1 MGASKPLSE
10 GFSPDGY
17 IRDQDCFSSVRY
29 RSMPASI
36 NGCGWIAAFDLLHF
50 LFREE
55 DWDSVRSAL
64 DEGHRVRMPGPTLL
78 PVMRRYLLSRVPEL
92 QELRGREEALAQASR
107 SRAGI
112 FRYREEKTPHF
123 VFYCRAEE
131 GFRFF
136 NVADGTEDEVM
147 PMERFGEE
155 HLKGGLVVLFF
166 LV

>member
-1 MGASKPLSE
+1 MGAPKPLSE

-78 PVMRRYLLSRVPEL
+78 PVMRRYLLSRIPEL
-92 QELRGREEALAQASR
+92 QELRGREEALAVAPPQPGRHLPLSGGEDAPFRILLPHRRGLPLLQRRGR
-107 SRAGI
+107 S
-112 FRYREEKTPHF
+112 
-123 VFYCRAEE
+123 
-131 GFRFF
+131 
-136 NVADGTEDEVM
+136 
-147 PMERFGEE
+147 
-155 HLKGGLVVLFF
+155 GGRGDAHGALR
-166 LV
+166 

>member
-1 MGASKPLSE
+1 MGAPKALSE

-17 IRDQDCFSSVRY
+17 IMDQDCFSSVRY
-29 RSMPASI
+29 RTMPASI

-50 LFREE
+50 LSGEE
-55 DWDSVRSAL
+55 DWDKVRKAL
-64 DEGHRVRMPGPTLL
+64 DAMHRIRMPGPTML
-78 PVMRRYLLSRVPEL
+78 PVMRSYLLAKIPEL
-92 QELRGREEALAQASR
+92 QEVRGREAALAEAGQ

-123 VFYCRAEE
+123 VFYCRTEA

-136 NVADGTEDEVM
+136 NVADGLEDAVM
-147 PMERFGEE
+147 PMEKFGEE

-166 LV
+166 VV

>member
-1 MGASKPLSE
+1 MGAPKPLSE

-92 QELRGREEALAQASR
+92 QELRGREEALTQASR

-123 VFYCRAEE
+123 VFYCRTEE

-136 NVADGTEDEVM
+136 NVADGLEDTVM